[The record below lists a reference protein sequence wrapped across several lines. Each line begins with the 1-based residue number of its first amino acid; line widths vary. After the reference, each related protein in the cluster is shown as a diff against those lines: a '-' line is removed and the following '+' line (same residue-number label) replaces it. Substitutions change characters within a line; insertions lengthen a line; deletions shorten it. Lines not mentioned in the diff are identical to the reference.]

1 MTIAFDTLR
10 AATRLREEAGFDESQ
25 ARVLVDTLAE
35 GLSESLATKVDLE
48 KTETALRGEIADL
61 RSDLEKTESALR
73 SDLEKT
79 ESALRSDLEK
89 TESALRGEIAD
100 LRSDLEKV
108 ETSLRSDL
116 GKVEASLR
124 GEMRELE
131 QRMTIRLGGMMVVA
145 VGIAAAAV
153 RFL

>member
-48 KTETALRGEIADL
+48 KTET
-61 RSDLEKTESALR
+61 S
-73 SDLEKT
+73 
-79 ESALRSDLEK
+79 
-89 TESALRGEIAD
+89 

-108 ETSLRSDL
+108 EASVRSDLEKTETALRSDL
-116 GKVEASLR
+116 ERVETSVRSDLEKTETALRGEIAELRSDLEKVEKGLR

-145 VGIAAAAV
+145 VGLAAAAV
-153 RFL
+153 QFL